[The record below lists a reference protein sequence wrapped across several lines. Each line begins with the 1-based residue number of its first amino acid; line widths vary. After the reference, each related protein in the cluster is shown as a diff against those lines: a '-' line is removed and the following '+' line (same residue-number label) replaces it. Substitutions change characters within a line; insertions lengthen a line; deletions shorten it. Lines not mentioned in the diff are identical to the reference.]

1 VSSSETLLVFVNVVM
16 VSDNLLATSLAM
28 VDRGVRMA
36 AHFRL
41 VLVLVTVAGPGLTI
55 YLYFHYFKMYL
66 YYY

>member
-1 VSSSETLLVFVNVVM
+1 VSSSGTLLVFVN
-16 VSDNLLATSLAM
+16 VSDNLLATSLVM
-28 VDRGVRMA
+28 VDKGVRMA

-41 VLVLVTVAGPGLTI
+41 VLVLVIVAGPGPTI